1 MAYTAIRGFLAALL
15 GHGYKSVSFGLLL
28 VVVGLGGY
36 TYILRHHILPNEVAQ
51 QLKEINRQQALVDNA
66 VRKTTARAHHS
77 TERLNHV
84 LEVHKS
90 WADQRVPTDV
100 VNELCRK
107 ISCSEDSGKV
117 STPSGQSHDSR
128 RVGKGGK

>member
-1 MAYTAIRGFLAALL
+1 MAYEAIRGLLGALL
-15 GHGYKSVSFGLLL
+15 GHGYKSVAFGLLL

-36 TYILRHHILPNEVAQ
+36 TYVLRRHILPNEVAQ

-90 WADQRVPTDV
+90 WTDQPVPADI
-100 VNELCRK
+100 VNELCNK
-107 ISCSEDSGKV
+107 IRCSEDASKV
-117 STPSGQSHDSR
+117 SASSGEPHNSR
-128 RVGKGGK
+128 RISKGGK